1 MELIKPTQ
9 VVKQANVKI
18 AAKRIAPPSPNTG
31 NTTAVNKKLA
41 IAVNV
46 CSPAFCPMNGG
57 KIKFPAQKNSENNIK
72 RITTIFFL
80 FNFIFFLPAHKK
92 RFIPKHE
99 TNLKSAVP
107 LNLYRKL
114 CHSTRLQQVRNL

>member
-18 AAKRIAPPSPNTG
+18 AAKRTAPPSPNTG
-31 NTTAVNKKLA
+31 NTTAVNKKPA

-72 RITTIFFL
+72 LITTIFFL
-80 FNFIFFLPAHKK
+80 FNFISFSLQYTKK
-92 RFIPKHE
+92 DSSQNMRRI
-99 TNLKSAVP
+99 
-107 LNLYRKL
+107 
-114 CHSTRLQQVRNL
+114 

>member
-31 NTTAVNKKLA
+31 NTTAVNKKPA

-72 RITTIFFL
+72 RITTIFF
-80 FNFIFFLPAHKK
+80 FLPAHKK

-99 TNLKSAVP
+99 TNLISAVP
-107 LNLYRKL
+107 LNLHRKL

>member
-31 NTTAVNKKLA
+31 NTTAVNKKPA

-80 FNFIFFLPAHKK
+80 FNFIFFSSSTQKK
-92 RFIPKHE
+92 IHPK
-99 TNLKSAVP
+99 T
-107 LNLYRKL
+107 
-114 CHSTRLQQVRNL
+114 